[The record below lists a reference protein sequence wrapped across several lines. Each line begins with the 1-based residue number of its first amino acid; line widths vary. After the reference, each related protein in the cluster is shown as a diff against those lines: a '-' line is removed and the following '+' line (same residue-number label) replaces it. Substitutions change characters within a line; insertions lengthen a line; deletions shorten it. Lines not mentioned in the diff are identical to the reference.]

1 MLTHLKDSY
10 PRTRDVSLPEFYL
23 KSKPEY
29 SLGQWSDGPPSD
41 RTILAFSA
49 GAPHGEVRK
58 HLFEYWVGKD
68 IEVVVYEYERLV
80 PKGKN
85 YHKMMSETKFC

>member
-1 MLTHLKDSY
+1 MDLQVTA
-10 PRTRDVSLPEFYL
+10 PSLPSPL
-23 KSKPEY
+23 
-29 SLGQWSDGPPSD
+29 
-41 RTILAFSA
+41 A